1 MAVVAITTSLYT
13 LTGCQAHEGSEEQ
26 LENNLDSFATYYYNW
41 QFPKAVKF
49 CTASSEPWLKYAASN
64 VHEADVE
71 LLRNK
76 ETDATV
82 EINDIDFGDDEVSAI
97 ADITVR
103 NFLQM
108 DSIGEEAHLVE
119 EADFLLPMCMEMGYG
134 RLEWQAYRKVEREIT
149 TELWM
154 NNRPMLISTLIGR
167 INRLHTHIQT

>member
-1 MAVVAITTSLYT
+1 MIKKHIIAIGMAVVAITTSLYA
-13 LTGCQAHEGSEEQ
+13 LTGCQTHEGSEEQ
-26 LENNLDSFATYYYNW
+26 LKNNLDSFATYYYNW

-76 ETDATV
+76 EADATV

-108 DSIGEEAHLVE
+108 DSIGKEAHLVE
-119 EADFLLPMCMEMGYG
+119 EADFHLPMRIENGVWKIRMVNLP
-134 RLEWQAYRKVEREIT
+134 RSERR
-149 TELWM
+149 
-154 NNRPMLISTLIGR
+154 N
-167 INRLHTHIQT
+167 HD

>member
-1 MAVVAITTSLYT
+1 MIKKHIIAMGMAVVAITTSLYT
-13 LTGCQAHEGSEEQ
+13 LTGCQAHEGSEDQ
-26 LENNLDSFATYYYNW
+26 LKNNLDSFATYYYNW
-41 QFPKAVKF
+41 QFPKAIKF

-76 ETDATV
+76 EADATV

-108 DSIGEEAHLVE
+108 DSIGKEAHLVE
-119 EADFLLPMCMEMGYG
+119 EADFHLPMRIENGVWKIRMVNLP
-134 RLEWQAYRKVEREIT
+134 RSERR
-149 TELWM
+149 
-154 NNRPMLISTLIGR
+154 N
-167 INRLHTHIQT
+167 HD

>member
-1 MAVVAITTSLYT
+1 MIKKHIIAIGMAVVAITTSLYT
-13 LTGCQAHEGSEEQ
+13 LTGCQSHEGSEEQ

-76 ETDATV
+76 AEDATV
-82 EINDIDFGDDEVSAI
+82 EINDIDFSDDGANATVS
-97 ADITVR
+97 ITVY

-108 DSIGEEAHLVE
+108 DTIGQEAHLVE
-119 EADFLLPMCMEMGYG
+119 EADFHLPMRIENGVWKIRMVNLP
-134 RLEWQAYRKVEREIT
+134 RSERR
-149 TELWM
+149 
-154 NNRPMLISTLIGR
+154 NRD
-167 INRLHTHIQT
+167 

>member
-1 MAVVAITTSLYT
+1 MRTRRNNLRYILWMVLTMIAIITTSSS
-13 LTGCQAHEGSEEQ
+13 CKQEPGSEEQ
-26 LENNLDSFATYYYNW
+26 LLEDADSFAVNFYNW
-41 QFPKAVKF
+41 HFEQALRY
-49 CTASSEPWLKYAASN
+49 CTPESGKWLRYAASN

-76 ETDATV
+76 AEDATV

-119 EADFLLPMCMEMGYG
+119 EADFLLPMCMENGV
-134 RLEWQAYRKVEREIT
+134 WKVRMAS
-149 TELWM
+149 LPQSGKR
-154 NNRPMLISTLIGR
+154 N
-167 INRLHTHIQT
+167 HD

>member
-1 MAVVAITTSLYT
+1 MFSSFIIDIPSSRRNLGKAMGSILSAAILAGIFIASST
-13 LTGCQAHEGSEEQ
+13 LSGCQPHEGSEEQ
-26 LENNLDSFATYYYNW
+26 LKADIDSFATYYYNW
-41 QFPKAVKF
+41 QFPKAIKF

-76 ETDATV
+76 EADATV

-108 DSIGEEAHLVE
+108 DSIGKEAHLVE
-119 EADFLLPMCMEMGYG
+119 EADFLLPMCMEEGV
-134 RLEWQAYRKVEREIT
+134 WKVRMAS
-149 TELWM
+149 LPQSGKK
-154 NNRPMLISTLIGR
+154 N
-167 INRLHTHIQT
+167 HD

>member
-1 MAVVAITTSLYT
+1 MIKKHIIVIGMAVVAITTSLYT
-13 LTGCQAHEGSEEQ
+13 LTGCQAHEGSEDQ
-26 LENNLDSFATYYYNW
+26 LKNNLDSFATYYYNW
-41 QFPKAVKF
+41 QFPKAIKF

-76 ETDATV
+76 EADATV

-108 DSIGEEAHLVE
+108 DSIGKEAHLVE
-119 EADFLLPMCMEMGYG
+119 EADFLLPMCMEEGV
-134 RLEWQAYRKVEREIT
+134 WKVKMASLPQSGKR
-149 TELWM
+149 
-154 NNRPMLISTLIGR
+154 N
-167 INRLHTHIQT
+167 HD

>member
-1 MAVVAITTSLYT
+1 MIKKHIIAIGMAVVAITTSLYT
-13 LTGCQAHEGSEEQ
+13 LTGCQAHEGNEEQ
-26 LENNLDSFATYYYNW
+26 LENDLDSFATYYYNW

-49 CTASSEPWLKYAASN
+49 CTACSEPWLKYAASN

-76 ETDATV
+76 AEDATV

-108 DSIGEEAHLVE
+108 DSIGKEAHLVE
-119 EADFLLPMCMEMGYG
+119 EADFLLPMCMENGV
-134 RLEWQAYRKVEREIT
+134 WKVRMAS
-149 TELWM
+149 LPQSGKK
-154 NNRPMLISTLIGR
+154 N
-167 INRLHTHIQT
+167 HD

>member
-1 MAVVAITTSLYT
+1 MIKKHIIAIGMAVVAITTSLYT

-41 QFPKAVKF
+41 QFPKAIKF

-76 ETDATV
+76 AEDATV
-82 EINDIDFGDDEVSAI
+82 EINDIDFSDDGANATVS
-97 ADITVR
+97 ITVY

-108 DSIGEEAHLVE
+108 DTIGQEAHLVE
-119 EADFLLPMCMEMGYG
+119 EADFHLPMSIENGVWKIRMVN
-134 RLEWQAYRKVEREIT
+134 LPQSERR
-149 TELWM
+149 
-154 NNRPMLISTLIGR
+154 N
-167 INRLHTHIQT
+167 HD

>member
-26 LENNLDSFATYYYNW
+26 LKNNLDSFATYYYNW

-76 ETDATV
+76 EADATV
-82 EINDIDFGDDEVSAI
+82 EINDIDFSDDGANATVS
-97 ADITVR
+97 ITVY

-108 DSIGEEAHLVE
+108 DTIGQEAHLVE
-119 EADFLLPMCMEMGYG
+119 EADFHLPMRIENGVWKIRMVNLP
-134 RLEWQAYRKVEREIT
+134 RSERR
-149 TELWM
+149 
-154 NNRPMLISTLIGR
+154 N
-167 INRLHTHIQT
+167 HD